1 MRGIFMKTAML
12 MNKNGLTIV
21 ALKDFTN
28 KVITKTL
35 ECTENEIEKFLVRIQ
50 NKMYRLYTT
59 KDSINSDRLVI
70 AYDYT
75 HNTTVSV
82 GALILPTKLEEPL
95 TTNDLELVSSAIR
108 YNLSTHRNI
117 LYYESEM

>member
-1 MRGIFMKTAML
+1 MKTAML

-59 KDSINSDRLVI
+59 KDSVNSDRLVI
-70 AYDYT
+70 AHDYK
-75 HNTTVSV
+75 HNTIISVSV
-82 GALILPTKLEEPL
+82 LILPVKLEEPL
-95 TTNDLELVSSAIR
+95 TVDDLETVSSAIR
-108 YNLSTHRNI
+108 YNLSTHLNI
-117 LYYESEM
+117 LYYESEIEQ